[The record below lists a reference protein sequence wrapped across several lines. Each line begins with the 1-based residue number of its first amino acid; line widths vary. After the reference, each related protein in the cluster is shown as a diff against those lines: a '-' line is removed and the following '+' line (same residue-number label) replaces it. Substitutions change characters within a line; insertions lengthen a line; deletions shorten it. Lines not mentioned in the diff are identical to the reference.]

1 MQKSL
6 NVFDSINTRLAS
18 FIQQSPSPFHAA
30 EKISERLQENS
41 FSFLGEQDPWKLE
54 PGKGY
59 FTTRNGSAVVAFKLP
74 YEIDPDTPISFQI
87 AATHTDSPSF
97 KVKHVPILK
106 GSEGYLTLNVEGYGG
121 MIDSTWLDRPLT
133 LAGRVLVRTAS
144 GVESR
149 LVHFDRDLLLI
160 PNLAIHMNHQ
170 VNKGVQLNHQIDLRP
185 LLSAGEL
192 GEESFPQLVAQQA
205 GARPED
211 VLSSELFLVNRQK
224 PTTWGAEGEFFSAPK
239 LDNLQGTFAC
249 LEAFVARENE
259 SAIIVLACFDNEEVG
274 SNTKQG
280 AMGTLLKDTL
290 RRCCIALGAGE
301 EGFLRAQASSFLVSC
316 DNAHALHPNHPEKA
330 DERNRP
336 LLNKGIVVKE
346 SSNQKYTTD
355 AFSRAVFE
363 GICTKAGIPF
373 QAFANRSDSAGGST
387 LGNLSNIQMSMHAV
401 DVGMPQLAMHSS
413 FETTGALDTLLGI
426 RALAAFYSAN
436 LKIHGSQSASF

>member
-1 MQKSL
+1 MQESL
-6 NVFDSINTRLAS
+6 SVFDDINTHLAS
-18 FIQQSPSPFHAA
+18 FIKQSPSPFHAVENIA
-30 EKISERLQENS
+30 ESLRENG
-41 FSFLGEQDPWKLE
+41 FSFLREQDSWKLE
-54 PGKGY
+54 PGRGY
-59 FTTRNGSAVVAFKLP
+59 FTTRNGSAIVAFRLP
-74 YEIDPDTPISFQI
+74 ETMGADTPISFQI
-87 AATHTDSPSF
+87 AATHTDSPAF
-97 KVKHVPILK
+97 KVKHIPTLK
-106 GSEGYLTLNVEGYGG
+106 GSGGYLTLNVEGYGG

-133 LAGRVLVRTAS
+133 LAGRVLVRTET

-160 PNLAIHMNHQ
+160 PNLAIHMNQQ
-170 VNKGVQLNHQIDLRP
+170 VNKGIHLNHQIDLRP

-192 GEESFPQLVAQQA
+192 GEESFSLLVAQQA
-205 GARPED
+205 NARPED
-211 VLSSELFLVNRQK
+211 LLSSELFLVNRQE
-224 PTTWGAEGEFFSAPK
+224 PTTWGAEREFFSAPK

-249 LEAFVARENE
+249 LQAFLESENE
-259 SAIIVLACFDNEEVG
+259 RAITVLACFDNEEVG

-290 RRCCIALGAGE
+290 RRCCIAFGSGE

-363 GICTKAGIPF
+363 GICAKANVPF
-373 QAFANRSDSAGGST
+373 QTFANRSDSAGGST
-387 LGNLSNIQMSMHAV
+387 LGNLSNIQVSMHAV

-413 FETTGALDTLLGI
+413 YETTGALDTLLGG

-436 LKIHGSQSASF
+436 LEIHGSRSASF

>member
-1 MQKSL
+1 MQDSL
-6 NVFDSINTRLAS
+6 SAIEDINTRLAR
-18 FIQQSPSPFHAA
+18 FIQQSPSPFHAVGNIA
-30 EKISERLQENS
+30 ERLQES
-41 FSFLGEQDPWKLE
+41 GFTPLGEQDSWKLE
-54 PGKGY
+54 AGKGY
-59 FTTRNGSAVVAFKLP
+59 FTTRNGSALVAFRIP
-74 YEIDPDTPISFQI
+74 ETMDPNAPISFQV

-97 KVKHVPILK
+97 KVKHIPTLK
-106 GSEGYLTLNVEGYGG
+106 GSEGYLTLNIEGYGG

-133 LAGRVLVRTAS
+133 LAGRVLVRIET

-170 VNKGVQLNHQIDLRP
+170 VNKGIQLNHQIDLRP

-192 GEESFPQLVAQQA
+192 GEESFPLLVAQQA
-205 GARPED
+205 NARPED
-211 VLSSELFLVNRQK
+211 VLSCELFLVNRQE
-224 PTTWGAEGEFFSAPK
+224 PTTWGAEREFFSAPK

-249 LEAFVARENE
+249 LEAFLASKNE
-259 SAIIVLACFDNEEVG
+259 RAITVLACFDNEEVG

-280 AMGTLLKDTL
+280 AMGTLLKDSL
-290 RRCCIALGAGE
+290 KRCCIALGSGE

-316 DNAHALHPNHPEKA
+316 DNAHALHPNHPEKS

-363 GICTKAGIPF
+363 GICAKANVPF
-373 QAFANRSDSAGGST
+373 QTFANRSDSAGGST
-387 LGNLSNIQMSMHAV
+387 LGNLSNIQVSMHAV

-413 FETTGALDTLLGI
+413 YETTGALDTLLGI
-426 RALAAFYSAN
+426 RALEAFYSAN
-436 LKIHGSQSASF
+436 LETHGSRSASF